1 MNRTERL
8 VTYLILLTV
17 QILFCNYLHLSQYV
31 MVSILPAM
39 ILFSDVK
46 LSRASVLCLAFALGF
61 AVDFLSDG
69 VLGLNV
75 LALVPVAFVRDGVI
89 RLVFGEEHFSRGE
102 GISIVRQGIW
112 KVSTAIVMVQALFL
126 LIYIWADGAGTRPL
140 WFCVLRFLASLLAG
154 GVLSLPVARILTAE
168 KSSDKW

>member
-140 WFCVLRFLASLLAG
+140 WFCVLRFFASLLAG

>member
-1 MNRTERL
+1 MKNTERI

-39 ILFSDVK
+39 ILFSDVR
-46 LSRASVLCLAFALGF
+46 LSRVSTLCLAFALAF

-102 GISIVRQGIW
+102 GISLIRQGIW

-126 LIYIWADGAGTRPL
+126 LVYIWADGAGTRPL
-140 WFCVLRFLASLLAG
+140 WFCALRFVASLLAG
-154 GVLSLPVARILTAE
+154 GVLSLPVAKVLTAE

>member
-1 MNRTERL
+1 MKNPERI

-17 QILFCNYLHLSQYV
+17 QILFCNYLHLTQYV

-39 ILFSDVK
+39 ILFSDVR
-46 LSRASVLCLAFALGF
+46 LSRVSVLCIAFALAF

-69 VLGLNV
+69 VFGLNV

-112 KVSTAIVMVQALFL
+112 KVSTAIIMVQALFL
-126 LIYIWADGAGTRPL
+126 LIYIWADGAGTRPV
-140 WFCVLRFLASLLAG
+140 WFCVFRFLASLLAG
-154 GVLSLPVARILTAE
+154 GVLSLPVAKVLTAE

>member
-1 MNRTERL
+1 MKNPERI

-31 MVSILPAM
+31 MVSVLPAM
-39 ILFSDVK
+39 ILFSDVR
-46 LSRASVLCLAFALGF
+46 LSRVAVLCLAFALAF

-75 LALVPVAFVRDGVI
+75 LALVPVAFMRDGVV
-89 RLVFGEEHFSRGE
+89 RLVFGDEHFARGE
-102 GISIVRQGIW
+102 GISIVRQGLW
-112 KVSTAIVMVQALFL
+112 KVATAILMVQALFL

-140 WFCVLRFLASLLAG
+140 WFSALRFAASLLAG
-154 GVLSLPVARILTAE
+154 GVLSLPVAKVLTAE
-168 KSSDKW
+168 KSSNKW

>member
-1 MNRTERL
+1 MKNAERT

-46 LSRASVLCLAFALGF
+46 LSKVSVLCLAFALAF
-61 AVDFLSDG
+61 AVDFFSDG
-69 VLGLNV
+69 VFGLNV
-75 LALVPVAFVRDGVI
+75 FALVPVAFVRDGVI

-126 LIYIWADGAGTRPL
+126 LLYIWADGAGTRPL
-140 WFCVLRFLASLLAG
+140 WFCALRFIASLLAG

-168 KSSDKW
+168 KSADKW

>member
-112 KVSTAIVMVQALFL
+112 KVSTAIVMVQTLFL

-140 WFCVLRFLASLLAG
+140 WFCVLRFCASLLAG